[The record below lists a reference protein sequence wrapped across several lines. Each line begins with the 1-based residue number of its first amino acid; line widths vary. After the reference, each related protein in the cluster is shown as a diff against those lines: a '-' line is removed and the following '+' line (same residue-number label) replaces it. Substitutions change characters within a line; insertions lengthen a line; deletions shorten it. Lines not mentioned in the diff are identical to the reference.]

1 MDTSDET
8 IQMFVSSKMPWIRRQ
23 QRKFLQQ
30 DRETRREYVTGE
42 SHYFLGRRYLLDVNL
57 TETTP
62 GVEIRRNTHINLNV
76 RPGMESRQRGAVL
89 EAFYRRELKKLVP
102 GRVSRWGNR
111 LGVEVNE
118 VRIKKMKTKWG
129 SCNAENRRI
138 WLNLEL
144 AKAPS
149 RCIDY
154 VIIHEMIHLLEPRH
168 SKRFAEILRSVC
180 PNFEQDKAILS
191 AGPLGYFEW
200 KC

>member
-8 IQMFVSSKMPWIRRQ
+8 IQIFVSSKMPWIRRQ

-30 DRETRREYVTGE
+30 DRETKREYVTGE
-42 SHYFLGRRYLLDVNL
+42 SHYFLGRRHLHDVNL

-62 GVEIRRNTHINLNV
+62 GVEIRRNTHISLNV
-76 RPGMESRQRGAVL
+76 RPSMESRQRVAVL

-102 GRVSRWGNR
+102 GRVSRWENR

-118 VRIKKMKTKWG
+118 VGIKKMKTKWG
-129 SCNAENRRI
+129 SCDAENRRI

-149 RCIDY
+149 RRIDY
-154 VIIHEMIHLLEPRH
+154 VIIHEMIHIR
-168 SKRFAEILRSVC
+168 
-180 PNFEQDKAILS
+180 LS
-191 AGPLGYFEW
+191 SFLNDFLVW
-200 KC
+200 I